1 MRFAICDDD
10 ADMRHTIKLYIKEYF
25 KENHLGK
32 SDITEFSSGEELL
45 DDESYYD
52 IIFIDVE
59 MNGISGINASRRLS
73 KRSRH
78 TLFIIITA
86 YNDYLDEAMRI
97 QAFRFISKPVNK
109 ERFMRNL
116 KDALHV
122 INTNNEK
129 IAIVTKKDVTT
140 MFTSD
145 IVMIEVCQRKVIV
158 YTTDGIYESR
168 EPLSYYIERL
178 NPNVFYQPN
187 RGYVVNMGFIDSF
200 DNDKVSLYGG
210 KYTAYVTRRKYT
222 DMKNA
227 YLVYLNSV
235 T

>member
-1 MRFAICDDD
+1 
-10 ADMRHTIKLYIKEYF
+10 
-25 KENHLGK
+25 
-32 SDITEFSSGEELL
+32 
-45 DDESYYD
+45 
-52 IIFIDVE
+52 
-59 MNGISGINASRRLS
+59 
-73 KRSRH
+73 
-78 TLFIIITA
+78 
-86 YNDYLDEAMRI
+86 
-97 QAFRFISKPVNK
+97 
-109 ERFMRNL
+109 
-116 KDALHV
+116 
-122 INTNNEK
+122 
-129 IAIVTKKDVTT
+129 
-140 MFTSD
+140 
-145 IVMIEVCQRKVIV
+145 MIEVCQRKVIV

>member
-129 IAIVTKKDVTT
+129 MLLLPKK
-140 MFTSD
+140 M
-145 IVMIEVCQRKVIV
+145 
-158 YTTDGIYESR
+158 
-168 EPLSYYIERL
+168 
-178 NPNVFYQPN
+178 
-187 RGYVVNMGFIDSF
+187 
-200 DNDKVSLYGG
+200 
-210 KYTAYVTRRKYT
+210 
-222 DMKNA
+222 
-227 YLVYLNSV
+227 
-235 T
+235 